1 VRDSERVRL
10 DGTRDLQIDF
20 GSHNI
25 HPIVYL
31 CSAAMVVHSSVSRVH
46 TYSYN
51 KTAGKRQVYER
62 RGIKANYCNKALFR
76 SQNQKYKKFV
86 NRLYNVLNVVEK

>member
-1 VRDSERVRL
+1 MRDSERVRL

-51 KTAGKRQVYER
+51 KTAGKRQVFFQKKKAGVREER
-62 RGIKANYCNKALFR
+62 DQSKL
-76 SQNQKYKKFV
+76 
-86 NRLYNVLNVVEK
+86 L